1 MISKRS
7 AGFTLLELMTAVGI
21 SAILLAIAVPAF
33 RNITVNSQLTAQ
45 VNDLVSALNVARSEA
60 IKRNGTITFCRAPL
74 ATSTA
79 CATSAGDWANW
90 IVRTSGG
97 TVLRRGTVATDSAIA
112 VVSDLDT
119 DTMTFSSD
127 GLART
132 GGALVTLKT
141 IRVSTTKLSRDNLRC
156 ITVGGGSRI
165 STKPQTGPTCT

>member
-45 VNDLVSALNVARSEA
+45 VNRPGVGAERGALRGDQAQWDHHVLPGDPRDQIPRVRPARG
-60 IKRNGTITFCRAPL
+60 IGR
-74 ATSTA
+74 
-79 CATSAGDWANW
+79 NW

-119 DTMTFSSD
+119 DTMTFSSRRAGQD
-127 GLART
+127 RRCT
-132 GGALVTLKT
+132 GDLENV

-156 ITVGGGSRI
+156 ITARMGQ
-165 STKPQTGPTCT
+165 PDFH